1 MRIGLRIACANAK
14 AKGPET
20 WMMQPV
26 LLFVMWWLQ
35 GQGWHGWVCS
45 VQHLCFYNYFFIS
58 LFQVLLSKVVNQNK
72 IDEIQLRHWLSP
84 KIWSV
89 VGMVRGLICSLC
101 WAPHTSCFV
110 LMLSRLNIR
119 PSWGPSPA
127 SSQTKE
133 IPQTVGVWLTMMSST
148 EEANLGLAKGSH
160 GILLHWWL
168 KRKKRMTI
176 EEKIMPTQLGAL
188 WPGGGSQALSEVG
201 VLCHLRESHSIK
213 FNWSQ
218 AKLLSFT
225 WSLCVCWGLSTSS
238 WAKKL
243 GCSELRI
250 IQREIKFFFY
260 FFKVLFL

>member
-1 MRIGLRIACANAK
+1 MRIGLRIACTNAK

-58 LFQVLLSKVVNQNK
+58 LVQVLLSKVVNQNK

-133 IPQTVGVWLTMMSST
+133 ILKPLAFGWLWWVQQKRPIWDWPKVPTVYCCIGDWKGKKGWLS
-148 EEANLGLAKGSH
+148 
-160 GILLHWWL
+160 
-168 KRKKRMTI
+168 KK
-176 EEKIMPTQLGAL
+176 K
-188 WPGGGSQALSEVG
+188 
-201 VLCHLRESHSIK
+201 
-213 FNWSQ
+213 
-218 AKLLSFT
+218 
-225 WSLCVCWGLSTSS
+225 
-238 WAKKL
+238 
-243 GCSELRI
+243 
-250 IQREIKFFFY
+250 
-260 FFKVLFL
+260 